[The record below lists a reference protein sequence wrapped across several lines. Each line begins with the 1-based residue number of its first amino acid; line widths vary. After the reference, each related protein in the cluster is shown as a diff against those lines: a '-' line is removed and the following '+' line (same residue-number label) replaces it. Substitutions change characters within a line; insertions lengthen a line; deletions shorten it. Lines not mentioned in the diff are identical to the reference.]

1 MWSRAWPFELLRL
14 AAGGQPRSPIAD
26 YWHHWSD
33 VAAGACIGNLAA
45 YFAYRLRYP
54 PPWVGDATPHAALL
68 DAAAAS
74 KHLRGKLSP
83 PSEV

>member
-1 MWSRAWPFELLRL
+1 MPETRQCGYRATVHCTPGYLSR
-14 AAGGQPRSPIAD
+14 IAD